1 RAALVSA
8 FVQGWSA
15 MGIRVAI
22 YPLFAI
28 QALRAD
34 TAAAGLALTMFA
46 LGNAAAV
53 ALVGRFADTY
63 GRRTF
68 IIWGLLTLG
77 LSTAALAF
85 TDALWVFFAL
95 SILAGIGSG
104 LANPAQ

>member
-1 RAALVSA
+1 
-8 FVQGWSA
+8 
-15 MGIRVAI
+15 
-22 YPLFAI
+22 
-28 QALRAD
+28 
-34 TAAAGLALTMFA
+34 LALTMFA

-104 LANPAQ
+104 LANPAQQATVADVVGRERKGGRVLAKYQMALDGGAILGPVL